1 VTQRIGLSALYASFE
16 GILIA
21 GELHRLYQ
29 DFLSASNSMDI
40 VGLSASRLFTF
51 VPDLA
56 RLVHGYRQICKWED
70 RKPEVASLESAKPTE
85 KLDNIQGSITFNSC
99 TLQYAT
105 RPRPAIDNMSL
116 VIPAGQ
122 SVAFCGKF
130 PVNLVFFTELT
141 FRA

>member
-1 VTQRIGLSALYASFE
+1 MTQRISLSALYASFE

-21 GELHRLYQ
+21 GELHSLYQ
-29 DFLSASNSMDI
+29 DCLLVSDSLAI
-40 VGLSASRLFTF
+40 IALSASRLFTF

-70 RKPEVASLESAKPTE
+70 RKPEVASLELGKPTE
-85 KLDNIQGSITFNSC
+85 KLDNIQGSITFSSC

-130 PVNLVFFTELT
+130 LVSLGFFR
-141 FRA
+141 RADIW